1 MKGPGNARTV
11 LLFVFVGLGLLALLG
26 GIGGGAADMGP
37 RLATRLGGP
46 NGARALV
53 QASQR
58 LGVPATGDVTPPL
71 EWEQP
76 ADPDTVRA
84 ILGPTRELAAA
95 EVKAVLDWVRS
106 GGDLVLSLAD
116 SGHDMDDVA
125 LAVASRRLHEEVE
138 TLRLESQARKET
150 WGTGVWLLSVGEGRI
165 LSLGEPGELSSAAL
179 LGLDRPDH
187 PFTEWLRDLVPEE
200 DLLPG
205 LTPDAPDPNRG
216 VALVTHF
223 VRFADGREVL
233 FDDSAHGLG
242 ARIDPKRRL
251 AAFLWN
257 DSAGH
262 ALVALFAL
270 VPLWLVVKG
279 ARRGPAL
286 PPPAW
291 ADAGRSSLEHARALA
306 SLWADA
312 GATTR
317 PRELFVADVG
327 QRVGA
332 GRDKK
337 SAAARLLRMA
347 GADADARADALQLG
361 DAFLR
366 DEPIDIRTLTEL
378 AKARAR
384 FLRRARNS

>member
-11 LLFVFVGLGLLALLG
+11 LLFVFVGLGLLALLRE
-26 GIGGGAADMGP
+26 IGGGSADMGP

-76 ADPDTVRA
+76 ARPGTVRA

-106 GGDLVLSLAD
+106 GGDLVLSLRGSKLD
-116 SGHDMDDVA
+116 HEDVA
-125 LAVASRRLHEEVE
+125 SAVASLRLHEEVE
-138 TLRLESQARKET
+138 TLREESKAEEET
-150 WGTGVWLLSVGEGRI
+150 WGKEVWLLPVGEGRI
-165 LSLGEPGELSSAAL
+165 LSLGEPGELASAAL
-179 LGLDRPDH
+179 LGLGRPDH
-187 PFTEWLRDLVPEE
+187 PLMEWVRERVPEDEWLPDLSLE
-200 DLLPG
+200 G
-205 LTPDAPDPNRG
+205 PDPDRG

-251 AAFLWN
+251 AAFLWQ

-262 ALVALFAL
+262 ALLALFAL
-270 VPLWLVVKG
+270 LPLWLVVKG

-312 GATTR
+312 RATAR

-361 DAFLR
+361 DALLR
-366 DEPIDIRTLTEL
+366 DDPIDTRELTEI